1 MDAGPQVSV
10 LGAAAPEADAAARR
24 SLKRHRMVA
33 TGLLVGMGALCA
45 ASFAL
50 PHGLP
55 QQLLESASKAGVVGG
70 LADWFAVTALFR
82 RPLGLPIPHTAIIP
96 AQKERLGRALGRFIG
111 AHVITSAEVSR
122 VLARA
127 DLPGLVHRFL
137 SDPATARPAATA
149 LAAALP
155 KLLGS
160 VEDGRA
166 RRLLS
171 RLLPRLVGGPDAG
184 RVVARALYGLVEGG
198 RHQEVFTFVLGQLR
212 TMLTSKEDD
221 LRGGIRDR
229 VREQGGS
236 LLGWAIGGSVAKRVI
251 AGVNSEID
259 AIGPE
264 GSTMR
269 LAFDDWVREQ
279 IKLIETDPER
289 AAEIGAAVKRVV
301 THQSVQDWLRDVW
314 ERLRLAIER
323 DAEKPNGHTIA
334 VLEATLAKFGA
345 AIEQDPAIRVGLERG
360 VAAIVGS
367 LLPLAQERAA
377 DFVADVVAQWDAK
390 TVTERLELRVGR
402 DLQYIRINGTLVG
415 FLAGG
420 LLFLALRAIFGASAG
435 AL

>member
-1 MDAGPQVSV
+1 MDAGSFGVV
-10 LGAAAPEADAAARR
+10 LDVDAAARR
-24 SLKRHRMVA
+24 SLRRHKLFA
-33 TGLLVGMGALCA
+33 TGLLVLMAVLCVG
-45 ASFAL
+45 SFAL
-50 PHGLP
+50 PPGIWRE
-55 QQLLESASKAGVVGG
+55 LLQSASKAGVIGG

-82 RPLGLPIPHTAIIP
+82 HPLGLPIPHTAIIP

-111 AHVITSAEVSR
+111 AHVITGAEVSR
-122 VLARA
+122 VLAGA

-137 SDPATARPAATA
+137 SDPVTARPAAA
-149 LAAALP
+149 AMAAALP
-155 KLLGS
+155 RILGS

-166 RRLLS
+166 RRLMA

-212 TMLTSKEDD
+212 TMLSSKEDD

-251 AGVNSEID
+251 AAVNDEID

-279 IKLIETDPER
+279 IQLIETDPER
-289 AAEIGAAVKRVV
+289 AAEIGAAVKRIV
-301 THQSVQDWLRDVW
+301 THQSVQNWLKDIW
-314 ERLRLAIER
+314 ARLRLAIER
-323 DAEKPNGHTIA
+323 DAEKPNGHTLA

-345 AIEQDPAIRVGLERG
+345 AIEEDPAIRAGLERG
-360 VAAIVGS
+360 IAAMVAA

-377 DFVADVVAQWDAK
+377 DFVADVVAKWDAK

-402 DLQYIRINGTLVG
+402 DLQYIRVNGTLVG

-420 LLFLALRAIFGASAG
+420 LLFLLLRAIFGASAG

>member
-1 MDAGPQVSV
+1 MEAGP
-10 LGAAAPEADAAARR
+10 LAMAPDADAAARR
-24 SLKRHRMVA
+24 SLRRHRAVA
-33 TGLLVGMGALCA
+33 TGLLIVMGGLCG

-55 QQLLESASKAGVVGG
+55 QELLASASKAGVVGG

-82 RPLGLPIPHTAIIP
+82 HPLGLPIPHTAIIP
-96 AQKERLGRALGRFIG
+96 AQKARLGRALGRFIG
-111 AHVITSAEVSR
+111 AHVITSTEVSR
-122 VLARA
+122 VLAGA
-127 DLPGLVHRFL
+127 DLPGLIHRFL
-137 SDPATARPAATA
+137 SDPATTRPAAA
-149 LAAALP
+149 AMAAALP
-155 KLLGS
+155 RILTS

-166 RRLLS
+166 RRLMS

-212 TMLTSKEDD
+212 SMLTSKEDD

-251 AGVNSEID
+251 TAVNAEID

-279 IKLIETDPER
+279 ILLIETDPER

-301 THQSVQDWLRDVW
+301 SHPSVQDWLRDVW

-323 DAEKPNGHTIA
+323 DAAKPNGHTMAI
-334 VLEATLAKFGA
+334 LEATLQKFGA
-345 AIEQDPAIRVGLERG
+345 AIEEDPAIRAGLDRG
-360 VAAIVGS
+360 VAAIVAA

-377 DFVADVVAQWDAK
+377 DFVADVVAKWDAK
-390 TVTERLELRVGR
+390 TVTERLELRIGR

-420 LLFLALRAIFGASAG
+420 LLFLLLRAIFGASAG